1 MSLELRQLRHVLA
14 LADLGSFARAATALG
29 ISQPAL
35 SRSVQGL
42 ESTLGSP
49 LFRRRR
55 SGTQPTDAGYL
66 FIERARQVVALANE
80 LDRHEQADRVFQYG
94 RVTFGS
100 GPFPVYTVLAPALAR
115 FIAACPHVTASVKVR
130 DWDELLQGLERR
142 EIDFFVAETSTLEK
156 ETHVTVEPVGVRPL
170 YFVARRGHPLAGR
183 RDVTTID
190 ALSYPVLALSRI
202 PPRILEPVRSAQR
215 VAQERGVVPR
225 AFPAAECGSLEALAK
240 VARDT
245 DAVMAVTLAS
255 VAGELDRG
263 DFVLLG
269 TEPWLRLR
277 YGIVRLRAVPSG
289 PEAAQLATF
298 IREAERGAAFEEA
311 SLLARWA
318 RPRPAPRKR
327 RR

>member
-14 LADLGSFARAATALG
+14 LAELGSFARAAAALG
-29 ISQPAL
+29 LSQPAL

-42 ESTLGSP
+42 EASVGSP
-49 LFRRRR
+49 LFQRRR
-55 SGTQPTDAGYL
+55 SGTRPTDAGHL
-66 FIERARQVVALANE
+66 FIERARQVVALANS
-80 LDRHEQADRVFQYG
+80 LDRQEQADRVFQYG
-94 RVTFGS
+94 RVTIGS

-115 FIAACPHVTASVKVR
+115 FIDACPHVTAVVRVR
-130 DWDELLQGLERR
+130 DWDDLLQCLERR

-156 ETHVTVEPVGVRPL
+156 ESHVTVDPVGVRPL

-183 RDVTTID
+183 RDVTTLD
-190 ALSYPVLALSRI
+190 ALSYPVLTLSRI

-240 VARDT
+240 VVRDT

-255 VAGELDRG
+255 VAAELDRG
-263 DFVLLG
+263 ELVLLG
-269 TEPWLRLR
+269 TEPWLSLR
-277 YGIVRLRAVPSG
+277 YGIVRPRTVPLAAD
-289 PEAAQLATF
+289 AAQLATF
-298 IREAERGAAFEEA
+298 IREAERGAALEEE
-311 SLLARWA
+311 SLRVRWA
-318 RPRPAPRKR
+318 SARPAPRKR